1 MKTYLLAVVI
11 GIGAFASSWA
21 GWHLYQDHQHIDQVW
36 QLVNQPRPQAS
47 APTRAPS
54 PEAR

>member
-1 MKTYLLAVVI
+1 MKTYLLAALI
-11 GIGAFASSWA
+11 GIGTFALSFG

-47 APTRAPS
+47 TPKPL
-54 PEAR
+54 PEGSR